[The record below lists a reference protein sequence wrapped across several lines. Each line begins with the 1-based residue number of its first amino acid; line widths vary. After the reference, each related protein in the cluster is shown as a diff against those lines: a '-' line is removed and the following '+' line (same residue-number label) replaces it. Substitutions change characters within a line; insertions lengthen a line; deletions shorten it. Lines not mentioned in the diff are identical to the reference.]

1 MNSIDELLQQMQ
13 RERFYGALEIKLE
26 AGKIVLVRK
35 TENIK
40 FDYREARGNNE
51 HPKQPSQR

>member
-13 RERFYGALEIKLE
+13 SQRFYGALEIKLE
-26 AGKIVLVRK
+26 NGKIVLVRK

-40 FDYREARGNNE
+40 FDYRTDRGHDE
-51 HPKQPSQR
+51 HSNKHSR